1 MEDEELEAV
10 PVVLRKTIDGEPHG
24 RDELLDILDLTRRQ
38 ELVVDFK
45 RNERVRQP
53 AEVLLESRSDSVNVQ
68 IRV

>member
-1 MEDEELEAV
+1 MEDEELETV
-10 PVVLRKTIDGEPHG
+10 PVMLWKAIDGEPHG
-24 RDELLDILDLTRRQ
+24 RDELLDILDLTRGQ

-53 AEVLLESRSDSVNVQ
+53 AEVLLESRSNCVNVQ